1 MKIRFRVGTEFG
13 WGETWSHD
21 LGNVEC
27 DSVGVW
33 LCSGGG
39 R

>member
-1 MKIRFRVGTEFG
+1 MKIRIRVETEFG
-13 WGETWSHD
+13 WGETRSHD
-21 LGNVEC
+21 LGNVER

-33 LCSGGG
+33 LCSCGS